1 MGSRALAG
9 DERGFVE
16 PGGYSGA
23 ERAVLRERRAEYLPC
38 LAGLRLFGGSITAKE
53 LDWSEGQIRDFVATR
68 ESANPHLCLAV
79 GIQGTE
85 MKLGIGEAKC

>member
-1 MGSRALAG
+1 MS
-9 DERGFVE
+9 
-16 PGGYSGA
+16 
-23 ERAVLRERRAEYLPC
+23 
-38 LAGLRLFGGSITAKE
+38 AGLLNQEDIQGLNVRYCESDVLNTYRVWLVCDCLEAPSRPRSLIGAKGK
-53 LDWSEGQIRDFVATR
+53 SETLSRPR